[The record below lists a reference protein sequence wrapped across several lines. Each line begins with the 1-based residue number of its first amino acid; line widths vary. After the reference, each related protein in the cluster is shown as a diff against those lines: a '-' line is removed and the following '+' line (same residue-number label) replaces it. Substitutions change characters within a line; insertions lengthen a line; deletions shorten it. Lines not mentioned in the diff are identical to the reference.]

1 MRNTLFAA
9 AITALLLTGCS
20 SGAPASSQ
28 APASSEPD
36 SNVLRVGMECNYAP
50 FNWTTTSTNEF
61 TQPITSVDYADGYDV
76 VIATR
81 IAEELGREVQI
92 VKTDWDNLIPA
103 LQHGTLDLV
112 IAGMTDTPE
121 RRESVDFTDPYYSSE
136 EVIIVRKDSELVN
149 ITDIQDLAGYAVR
162 GQMNTIYDEII
173 DQINGVVHAEPKEDY
188 PSMVFSLQQGEVDA
202 ITAELPVAIGV
213 VNANSDLTYV
223 TFADGHGFDADTT
236 VSVALAKG
244 NEDLVTEINA
254 ILAGI
259 SYDERQSIM
268 GAAVD
273 RQPSS
278 EE

>member
-1 MRNTLFAA
+1 MRNTLFTA
-9 AITALLLTGCS
+9 AIAALLLTGCS

-28 APASSEPD
+28 APASSEPE

-50 FNWTTTSTNEF
+50 FNWTTTSANEF

-112 IAGMTDTPE
+112 IAGMTDTPD

-244 NEDLVTEINA
+244 NEDLITEINT